1 MIENRTL
8 GSKIFDVINVIIM
21 IICALLCIVPVWYVL
36 CVSLSSKEAVN
47 AGLVSFWP
55 VGFNLFSYQ
64 KILGES
70 DFFRSFWVSIQ
81 RVLLGTGVSMF
92 CILLAAYPLSRTSKQ
107 FPKRSIFMWILVFC
121 MLFNGGTV
129 PWYITMKSYGLVD
142 NIWGLVLGMGLNVY
156 NLILAVNFFKNL
168 PAELEEA
175 ALIDGSNPLNTLLKI
190 IVPLSMPSIA
200 TITLLCVIGHWN
212 DYFTGRIYI
221 NSPSK
226 LPLQT
231 YIYALSTEM
240 SAATLVGLTPEE
252 IVAKMKVSSLTF
264 NCAKV
269 VIATIPVL
277 LIYPWLQ
284 KYFVK
289 GLVMGAVKG

>member
-1 MIENRTL
+1 MKKRLTAFDAVVYL
-8 GSKIFDVINVIIM
+8 LLAIFS
-21 IICALLCIVPVWYVL
+21 LLCLVPL
-36 CVSLSSKEAVN
+36 LNTLAISFSDRTSAA
-47 AGLVSFWP
+47 AGKVYFWP
-55 VGFNLFSYQ
+55 VNFTVAAYKEMLKDRQFFFS
-64 KILGES
+64 
-70 DFFRSFWVSIQ
+70 F
-81 RVLLGTGVSMF
+81 GVSVVRV
-92 CILLAAYPLSRTSKQ
+92 IIGTVIHLAFSVPMAYALSR
-107 FPKRSIFMWILVFC
+107 PKSVFRARNIYMWLVVFT
-121 MLFNGGTV
+121 MLFNGGLVATYIWIKDMGMV
-129 PWYITMKSYGLVD
+129 DTMWALTLPWAVQ
-142 NIWGLVLGMGLNVY
+142 VY
-156 NLILAVNFFKNL
+156 NVIVLMNFMKGL
-168 PAELEEA
+168 PKELEEA

-212 DYFTGRIYI
+212 DYFTCRIYI

>member
-8 GSKIFDVINVIIM
+8 GSKIFDVINVILM
-21 IICALLCIVPVWYVL
+21 IICAVLCIVPVWYVL

-55 VGFNLFSYQ
+55 VGFNLLSYQ

-129 PWYITMKSYGLVD
+129 PWYITMKGYGLVD
-142 NIWGLVLGMGLNVY
+142 SIWGLVLGMGLNVY

-175 ALIDGSNPLNTLLKI
+175 IAPEHRRALRGVLAHDPRPSYQSDPERVYGGAFAGKNVRFTVKDG
-190 IVPLSMPSIA
+190 V
-200 TITLLCVIGHWN
+200 
-212 DYFTGRIYI
+212 
-221 NSPSK
+221 
-226 LPLQT
+226 
-231 YIYALSTEM
+231 
-240 SAATLVGLTPEE
+240 LT
-252 IVAKMKVSSLTF
+252 V
-264 NCAKV
+264 
-269 VIATIPVL
+269 
-277 LIYPWLQ
+277 
-284 KYFVK
+284 
-289 GLVMGAVKG
+289 GAVEKLG

>member
-1 MIENRTL
+1 MKKRLTAFDAVVYL
-8 GSKIFDVINVIIM
+8 LLAIFS
-21 IICALLCIVPVWYVL
+21 LLCLVPL
-36 CVSLSSKEAVN
+36 LNTLAISFSDRTSAA
-47 AGLVSFWP
+47 AGKVYFWP
-55 VGFNLFSYQ
+55 VNFTVAAYKEMLKDRQFFFS
-64 KILGES
+64 
-70 DFFRSFWVSIQ
+70 F
-81 RVLLGTGVSMF
+81 GVSVVRV
-92 CILLAAYPLSRTSKQ
+92 IIGTVIHLAFSVPMAYALSR
-107 FPKRSIFMWILVFC
+107 PKSVFRARNIYMWLVVFT
-121 MLFNGGTV
+121 MLFNGGLVATYIWIKDMGMV
-129 PWYITMKSYGLVD
+129 DTMWALTLPWAVQ
-142 NIWGLVLGMGLNVY
+142 VY
-156 NLILAVNFFKNL
+156 NVIVLMNFMKGL
-168 PAELEEA
+168 PKELEEA

>member
-1 MIENRTL
+1 MKKRLTA
-8 GSKIFDVINVIIM
+8 FDAVIYLLL
-21 IICALLCIVPVWYVL
+21 ALFSLLCLVPL
-36 CVSLSSKEAVN
+36 LNTLAISFSDRTSAA
-47 AGLVSFWP
+47 AGKVYFWP
-55 VGFNLFSYQ
+55 VNFTTAAYKEMLKDRQ
-64 KILGES
+64 
-70 DFFRSFWVSIQ
+70 FFVSF
-81 RVLLGTGVSMF
+81 GVSVVRVVVGTV
-92 CILLAAYPLSRTSKQ
+92 IHLAFSVPMAYALSR
-107 FPKRSIFMWILVFC
+107 PKTVFRARDLYMWLVVFT
-121 MLFNGGTV
+121 MLFNGGLVATYIWIKDMGMV
-129 PWYITMKSYGLVD
+129 DTMWALTLPWAVQ
-142 NIWGLVLGMGLNVY
+142 VY
-156 NLILAVNFFKNL
+156 NVIVLMNFMKGL
-168 PAELEEA
+168 PKELEEA

-200 TITLLCVIGHWN
+200 TITLLCVVGHWN

-240 SAATLVGLTPEE
+240 SAASLVGLSPEE

>member
-1 MIENRTL
+1 MKKRLTAFDAVVYL
-8 GSKIFDVINVIIM
+8 LLAIFS
-21 IICALLCIVPVWYVL
+21 LLCLVPL
-36 CVSLSSKEAVN
+36 LNTLAISFSDRTSAA
-47 AGLVSFWP
+47 AGKVYFWP
-55 VGFNLFSYQ
+55 VNFTVAAYKEMLKDRQ
-64 KILGES
+64 
-70 DFFRSFWVSIQ
+70 FFVSF
-81 RVLLGTGVSMF
+81 GVSVVRV
-92 CILLAAYPLSRTSKQ
+92 IIGTVIHLAFSVPMAYALSR
-107 FPKRSIFMWILVFC
+107 PKSVFRARNIYMWLVVFT
-121 MLFNGGTV
+121 MLFNGGLVATYIWIKDMGMV
-129 PWYITMKSYGLVD
+129 DTMWALTLPWAVQ
-142 NIWGLVLGMGLNVY
+142 VY
-156 NLILAVNFFKNL
+156 NVIVLMNFMKGL
-168 PAELEEA
+168 PKELEEA
-175 ALIDGSNPLNTLLKI
+175 AMIDGSNPLNTLLKI

>member
-1 MIENRTL
+1 MKKRLTAFDAVVYL
-8 GSKIFDVINVIIM
+8 LLAIFS
-21 IICALLCIVPVWYVL
+21 LLCLVPL
-36 CVSLSSKEAVN
+36 LNTLAISFSDRTSAA
-47 AGLVSFWP
+47 AGKVYFWP
-55 VGFNLFSYQ
+55 VNFTVAAYKEMLKDRQ
-64 KILGES
+64 
-70 DFFRSFWVSIQ
+70 FFVSF
-81 RVLLGTGVSMF
+81 GVSVVRV
-92 CILLAAYPLSRTSKQ
+92 IIGTVIHLAFSVPMAYALFR
-107 FPKRSIFMWILVFC
+107 PKSVFRARNIYMWLVVFT
-121 MLFNGGTV
+121 MLFNGGLVATYIWIKDMGMV
-129 PWYITMKSYGLVD
+129 DTMWALTLPWAVQ
-142 NIWGLVLGMGLNVY
+142 VY
-156 NLILAVNFFKNL
+156 NVIVLMNFMKGL
-168 PAELEEA
+168 PKELEEA

>member
-1 MIENRTL
+1 MKKRLTSFDAVVYL
-8 GSKIFDVINVIIM
+8 LLAIFS
-21 IICALLCIVPVWYVL
+21 LLCLVPL
-36 CVSLSSKEAVN
+36 LNTLAISFSDRTSAA
-47 AGLVSFWP
+47 AGKVYFWP
-55 VGFNLFSYQ
+55 VNFTVAAYKEMLKDRQ
-64 KILGES
+64 
-70 DFFRSFWVSIQ
+70 FFVSF
-81 RVLLGTGVSMF
+81 GVSVVRV
-92 CILLAAYPLSRTSKQ
+92 IIGTVIHLAFSVPMAYALSR
-107 FPKRSIFMWILVFC
+107 PKSVFRARNIYMWLVVFT
-121 MLFNGGTV
+121 MLFNGGLVATYIWIKDMGMV
-129 PWYITMKSYGLVD
+129 DTMWALTLPWAVQ
-142 NIWGLVLGMGLNVY
+142 VY
-156 NLILAVNFFKNL
+156 NVIVLMNFMKGL
-168 PAELEEA
+168 PKELEEA

>member
-1 MIENRTL
+1 MKKRLTAFDAVVYL
-8 GSKIFDVINVIIM
+8 LLAIFS
-21 IICALLCIVPVWYVL
+21 LLCLVPL
-36 CVSLSSKEAVN
+36 LNTLAISFSDRTSAA
-47 AGLVSFWP
+47 AGKVYFWP
-55 VGFNLFSYQ
+55 VNFTVAAYKEMLKDRQ
-64 KILGES
+64 
-70 DFFRSFWVSIQ
+70 FFISF
-81 RVLLGTGVSMF
+81 GVSVVRV
-92 CILLAAYPLSRTSKQ
+92 IIGTVIHLAFSVPMAYALSR
-107 FPKRSIFMWILVFC
+107 PKSVFRARNIYMWLVVFT
-121 MLFNGGTV
+121 MLFNGGLVATYIWIKDMGMV
-129 PWYITMKSYGLVD
+129 DTMWALTLPWAVQ
-142 NIWGLVLGMGLNVY
+142 VY
-156 NLILAVNFFKNL
+156 NVIVLMNFMKGL
-168 PAELEEA
+168 PKELEEA

>member
-1 MIENRTL
+1 MKKRLTAFDAVVYL
-8 GSKIFDVINVIIM
+8 LLAIFS
-21 IICALLCIVPVWYVL
+21 LLCLVPL
-36 CVSLSSKEAVN
+36 LNTLAISFSDRTSAA
-47 AGLVSFWP
+47 AGKVYFWP
-55 VGFNLFSYQ
+55 VNFTVAAYKEMLKDRQ
-64 KILGES
+64 
-70 DFFRSFWVSIQ
+70 FFVSF
-81 RVLLGTGVSMF
+81 GVSVVRV
-92 CILLAAYPLSRTSKQ
+92 IIGTVIHLAFSVPMAYALSR
-107 FPKRSIFMWILVFC
+107 PKSVFRARNIYMWLVVFT
-121 MLFNGGTV
+121 MLFNGGLVATYIWIKDMGMV
-129 PWYITMKSYGLVD
+129 DTMWALTLPWAVQ
-142 NIWGLVLGMGLNVY
+142 VY
-156 NLILAVNFFKNL
+156 NVIVLMNFMKGL
-168 PAELEEA
+168 PKELEEA

-269 VIATIPVL
+269 VIATNPVL

>member
-1 MIENRTL
+1 MKKRLTAFDAVVYL
-8 GSKIFDVINVIIM
+8 LLAIFS
-21 IICALLCIVPVWYVL
+21 LLCLVPL
-36 CVSLSSKEAVN
+36 LNTLAISFSDRTSAA
-47 AGLVSFWP
+47 AGKVYFWP
-55 VGFNLFSYQ
+55 VNFTVAAYKEMLKDRQ
-64 KILGES
+64 
-70 DFFRSFWVSIQ
+70 FFVSF
-81 RVLLGTGVSMF
+81 GVSVVRV
-92 CILLAAYPLSRTSKQ
+92 IIGTVIHLAFSVPMAYALSR
-107 FPKRSIFMWILVFC
+107 PKSVFRARNIYMWLVVFT
-121 MLFNGGTV
+121 MLFNGGLVAT
-129 PWYITMKSYGLVD
+129 YIWIKDMGMVDTMWALTLPRAVQ
-142 NIWGLVLGMGLNVY
+142 VY
-156 NLILAVNFFKNL
+156 NVIVLMNFMKGL
-168 PAELEEA
+168 PKELEEA

>member
-1 MIENRTL
+1 MKKRLTA
-8 GSKIFDVINVIIM
+8 FDAVVYLLL
-21 IICALLCIVPVWYVL
+21 ALFSLLCLVPL
-36 CVSLSSKEAVN
+36 LNTLAISFSDRTSAA
-47 AGLVSFWP
+47 AGKVYFWP
-55 VGFNLFSYQ
+55 VNFTTAAYKEMLKDRQ
-64 KILGES
+64 
-70 DFFRSFWVSIQ
+70 FFVSF
-81 RVLLGTGVSMF
+81 GVSVVRVVVGTV
-92 CILLAAYPLSRTSKQ
+92 IHLAFSVPMAYALSR
-107 FPKRSIFMWILVFC
+107 PKTVFRARDIYRWLVVFT
-121 MLFNGGTV
+121 MLCNGGLVATYIWIKDMGMV
-129 PWYITMKSYGLVD
+129 DTMWALTLPWAVQ
-142 NIWGLVLGMGLNVY
+142 VY
-156 NLILAVNFFKNL
+156 NVIVLMNFMKGL
-168 PAELEEA
+168 PKELEEA

-200 TITLLCVIGHWN
+200 TITLLCVVGHWN

-240 SAATLVGLTPEE
+240 SAASLVGLSPEE

-264 NCAKV
+264 NGAKV

>member
-1 MIENRTL
+1 MKKRLTAFDAVVYL
-8 GSKIFDVINVIIM
+8 LLAIFS
-21 IICALLCIVPVWYVL
+21 LLCLVPL
-36 CVSLSSKEAVN
+36 LNTLAISFSDRTSAA
-47 AGLVSFWP
+47 AGKVYFWP
-55 VGFNLFSYQ
+55 VNFTVAAYKEMLKDRQ
-64 KILGES
+64 
-70 DFFRSFWVSIQ
+70 FFVSF
-81 RVLLGTGVSMF
+81 GVSVVRV
-92 CILLAAYPLSRTSKQ
+92 IIGTVIHLAFSVPMAYALSR
-107 FPKRSIFMWILVFC
+107 PKSVFRARNIYMWLVVFT
-121 MLFNGGTV
+121 MLFNGGLVATYIWIKDMGMV
-129 PWYITMKSYGLVD
+129 DTMWALTLPWAVQ
-142 NIWGLVLGMGLNVY
+142 VY
-156 NLILAVNFFKNL
+156 NVIVLMNFMKGL
-168 PAELEEA
+168 PKELEEA
-175 ALIDGSNPLNTLLKI
+175 ALIDGSNPLNTLLRI

>member
-8 GSKIFDVINVIIM
+8 GSKIFDVINVILM

-175 ALIDGSNPLNTLLKI
+175 ALLEVSGFDFYPAGKTSDSDHC
-190 IVPLSMPSIA
+190 IVYHRTVLER
-200 TITLLCVIGHWN
+200 V
-212 DYFTGRIYI
+212 
-221 NSPSK
+221 
-226 LPLQT
+226 LPGNG
-231 YIYALSTEM
+231 TEYKTVQL
-240 SAATLVGLTPEE
+240 SAANVYSAAG
-252 IVAKMKVSSLTF
+252 
-264 NCAKV
+264 C
-269 VIATIPVL
+269 
-277 LIYPWLQ
+277 
-284 KYFVK
+284 
-289 GLVMGAVKG
+289 

>member
-1 MIENRTL
+1 MKKRLTAFDAVVYL
-8 GSKIFDVINVIIM
+8 LLAIFS
-21 IICALLCIVPVWYVL
+21 LLCLVPL
-36 CVSLSSKEAVN
+36 LNTLAISFSDRTSAA
-47 AGLVSFWP
+47 AGKVYFWP
-55 VGFNLFSYQ
+55 VNFTVAAYKEMLKDRQ
-64 KILGES
+64 
-70 DFFRSFWVSIQ
+70 FFVSF
-81 RVLLGTGVSMF
+81 GVSVVRV
-92 CILLAAYPLSRTSKQ
+92 IIGTVIHLAFSVPMAYALSR
-107 FPKRSIFMWILVFC
+107 PKSVFRARNIYMWLVVFT
-121 MLFNGGTV
+121 MLFNGGLVATYIWIKDMGMV
-129 PWYITMKSYGLVD
+129 DTMWALTPPWAVQ
-142 NIWGLVLGMGLNVY
+142 VY
-156 NLILAVNFFKNL
+156 NVIVLMNFMKGL
-168 PAELEEA
+168 PKELEEA

>member
-1 MIENRTL
+1 MKKRLTAFDAVVYL
-8 GSKIFDVINVIIM
+8 LLAIFS
-21 IICALLCIVPVWYVL
+21 LLCLVPL
-36 CVSLSSKEAVN
+36 LNTLAISFSDRTSAA
-47 AGLVSFWP
+47 AGKVYFWP
-55 VGFNLFSYQ
+55 VNFTVAAYKEMLKDRQ
-64 KILGES
+64 
-70 DFFRSFWVSIQ
+70 FFVSF
-81 RVLLGTGVSMF
+81 GVSVVRV
-92 CILLAAYPLSRTSKQ
+92 IIGTVIHLAFSVPMAYALSR
-107 FPKRSIFMWILVFC
+107 PKSVFRARNIYMWLVVFT
-121 MLFNGGTV
+121 MLFNGGLVATYIWIKDMGMV
-129 PWYITMKSYGLVD
+129 DTMWALTLPWAVQ
-142 NIWGLVLGMGLNVY
+142 VY
-156 NLILAVNFFKNL
+156 NVIVLMNFMKGL
-168 PAELEEA
+168 PKELEEA

-200 TITLLCVIGHWN
+200 TITLLCVIGYWN

>member
-1 MIENRTL
+1 MKKRLTAFDAVVYL
-8 GSKIFDVINVIIM
+8 LLAIFS
-21 IICALLCIVPVWYVL
+21 LLCLVPL
-36 CVSLSSKEAVN
+36 LNTLAISFSDRTSAA
-47 AGLVSFWP
+47 AGKVYFWP
-55 VGFNLFSYQ
+55 VNFTVAAYKEMLKDRQ
-64 KILGES
+64 
-70 DFFRSFWVSIQ
+70 FFVSF
-81 RVLLGTGVSMF
+81 GVSVVRV
-92 CILLAAYPLSRTSKQ
+92 IIGTVIHLAFSVPMAYALSR
-107 FPKRSIFMWILVFC
+107 PKSVFRARNIYMWLVVFT
-121 MLFNGGTV
+121 MLFNGGLVATYIWIKDMGMV
-129 PWYITMKSYGLVD
+129 DTMWALTLPWAVQ
-142 NIWGLVLGMGLNVY
+142 VY
-156 NLILAVNFFKNL
+156 NVIVLMNFMKGL
-168 PAELEEA
+168 PKELEEA

>member
-1 MIENRTL
+1 MKKRLTAFDAVVYL
-8 GSKIFDVINVIIM
+8 LLAIFS
-21 IICALLCIVPVWYVL
+21 LLCLVPL
-36 CVSLSSKEAVN
+36 LNTLAISFSDRTSAA
-47 AGLVSFWP
+47 AGKVYFWP
-55 VGFNLFSYQ
+55 VNFTVAAYKEMLKDRQ
-64 KILGES
+64 
-70 DFFRSFWVSIQ
+70 FFVSF
-81 RVLLGTGVSMF
+81 GVSVVRVIMGTV
-92 CILLAAYPLSRTSKQ
+92 IHLAFSVPMAYALSR
-107 FPKRSIFMWILVFC
+107 PKSVFRARNIYMWLVVFT
-121 MLFNGGTV
+121 MLFNGGLVATYIWIKDMGMV
-129 PWYITMKSYGLVD
+129 DTMWALTLPWAVQ
-142 NIWGLVLGMGLNVY
+142 VY
-156 NLILAVNFFKNL
+156 NVIVLMNFMKGL
-168 PAELEEA
+168 PKELEEA

>member
-1 MIENRTL
+1 MKKRLTAFDAVVYL
-8 GSKIFDVINVIIM
+8 LLAIFS
-21 IICALLCIVPVWYVL
+21 LLCLVPL
-36 CVSLSSKEAVN
+36 LNTLAISFSDRTSAV
-47 AGLVSFWP
+47 AGKVYFWP
-55 VGFNLFSYQ
+55 VNFTVAAYKEMLKDRQ
-64 KILGES
+64 
-70 DFFRSFWVSIQ
+70 FFVSF
-81 RVLLGTGVSMF
+81 GVSVVRV
-92 CILLAAYPLSRTSKQ
+92 IIGTVIHLAFSVPMAYALSR
-107 FPKRSIFMWILVFC
+107 PKSVFRARNIYMWLVVFT
-121 MLFNGGTV
+121 MLFNGGLVATYIWIKDMGMV
-129 PWYITMKSYGLVD
+129 DTMWALTLPWAVQ
-142 NIWGLVLGMGLNVY
+142 VY
-156 NLILAVNFFKNL
+156 NVIVLMNFMKGL
-168 PAELEEA
+168 PKELEEA
-175 ALIDGSNPLNTLLKI
+175 ALIDGSNPLNTLLRI

>member
-1 MIENRTL
+1 MKKRLTTFDAVVYL
-8 GSKIFDVINVIIM
+8 LLAIFS
-21 IICALLCIVPVWYVL
+21 LLCLVPL
-36 CVSLSSKEAVN
+36 LNTLAISFSDRTSAA
-47 AGLVSFWP
+47 AGKVYFWP
-55 VGFNLFSYQ
+55 VNFTVAAYKEMLKDRQ
-64 KILGES
+64 
-70 DFFRSFWVSIQ
+70 FFVSF
-81 RVLLGTGVSMF
+81 GVSVVRV
-92 CILLAAYPLSRTSKQ
+92 IIGTVIHLAFSVPMAYALSR
-107 FPKRSIFMWILVFC
+107 PKSVFRARNIYMWLVVFT
-121 MLFNGGTV
+121 MLFNGGLVATYIWIKDMGMV
-129 PWYITMKSYGLVD
+129 DTMWALTLPWAVQ
-142 NIWGLVLGMGLNVY
+142 VY
-156 NLILAVNFFKNL
+156 NVIVLMNFMKGL
-168 PAELEEA
+168 PKELEEA

>member
-1 MIENRTL
+1 MKKRLTA
-8 GSKIFDVINVIIM
+8 FDAVVYLLL
-21 IICALLCIVPVWYVL
+21 ALFSLLCLVPL
-36 CVSLSSKEAVN
+36 LNTLAISFSDRTSAA
-47 AGLVSFWP
+47 AGKVYFWP
-55 VGFNLFSYQ
+55 VNFTTAAYKEMLKDRQ
-64 KILGES
+64 
-70 DFFRSFWVSIQ
+70 FFVSF
-81 RVLLGTGVSMF
+81 GVSVVRVVVGTV
-92 CILLAAYPLSRTSKQ
+92 IHLAFSVPMAYALSR
-107 FPKRSIFMWILVFC
+107 PKTVFRARDIYMWLVVFT
-121 MLFNGGTV
+121 MLFNGGLVATYIWIKDMGMV
-129 PWYITMKSYGLVD
+129 DTMWALTLPWAVQ
-142 NIWGLVLGMGLNVY
+142 VY
-156 NLILAVNFFKNL
+156 NVIVLMNFMKGL
-168 PAELEEA
+168 PKELEEA

-200 TITLLCVIGHWN
+200 TITLLCVVGHWN

-240 SAATLVGLTPEE
+240 SAASLVGLSPEE